1 MHDFEFEFIP
11 LTCLYQYYEAYF
23 ILYDIF
29 LKDFLLD
36 SFLLQFKNM
45 FYDLS
50 DIIHQLS
57 TYTKHSD
64 THKH

>member
-11 LTCLYQYYEAYF
+11 LTCLYQYHEAYF

-36 SFLLQFKNM
+36 SFLLQ
-45 FYDLS
+45 
-50 DIIHQLS
+50 I
-57 TYTKHSD
+57 
-64 THKH
+64 